1 MNQPLPIEVQQ
12 WLASLPE
19 NDYQRELAIA
29 IRNWNRILKYL
40 RKN

>member
-19 NDYQRELAIA
+19 NDYQRELSIA
-29 IRNWNRILKYL
+29 IRNWSRILTHL
-40 RKN
+40 RLN